1 MSNDKKD
8 TTSSTASKKSSANK
22 TTQNNGVNATNN
34 ATVVAQSTKNK
45 AKTIA
50 IVGVVLLV
58 ALLGFWSI
66 RYFVQQSAQPQAT
79 LQGETAM
86 RMGQSQVLTFDSQ
99 QIKRGQT
106 VCWYVNGERVY
117 CQKYD
122 GRALKYRYSPAQ
134 QGVDHIRVDVAGKTY
149 KSMDV
154 SVGKILATVT
164 VNNVVATYGEDIP
177 EFSYTV
183 EGADQQELPN
193 CRIYVEDKPT
203 QVGIYPIKFACDECQ
218 NCDFAVTEGTL
229 EIVPRTLTL
238 TGEFAKVY
246 DGTNTIGLEEISLD
260 GVLKGDDVYIWT
272 DTIAYFDNKN
282 VGDDKQIL
290 LPNLSL
296 CGDDAANYCVE
307 TSNLCGQILPKT
319 ITVEGTKIA
328 NKHYDGTTKATFECV
343 GNLVGVVDGDVVAI
357 GNCQAAFENCKV
369 GRNKKVCV
377 SNVCLVG
384 RDKGNYTLKTNFD
397 CTGNIEKG
405 YMDLIL
411 NKPDVIHGQTKNK

>member
-1 MSNDKKD
+1 M
-8 TTSSTASKKSSANK
+8 
-22 TTQNNGVNATNN
+22 
-34 ATVVAQSTKNK
+34 
-45 AKTIA
+45 
-50 IVGVVLLV
+50 LFL
-58 ALLGFWSI
+58 
-66 RYFVQQSAQPQAT
+66 
-79 LQGETAM
+79 
-86 RMGQSQVLTFDSQ
+86 
-99 QIKRGQT
+99 
-106 VCWYVNGERVY
+106 
-117 CQKYD
+117 
-122 GRALKYRYSPAQ
+122 
-134 QGVDHIRVDVAGKTY
+134 
-149 KSMDV
+149 
-154 SVGKILATVT
+154 
-164 VNNVVATYGEDIP
+164 
-177 EFSYTV
+177 
-183 EGADQQELPN
+183 
-193 CRIYVEDKPT
+193 
-203 QVGIYPIKFACDECQ
+203 Q

-238 TGEFAKVY
+238 TGEFTKVY

-260 GVLKGDDVYIWT
+260 GVLKGDDVYICT